1 MKISDAIRLGSML
14 GPQCFGVLEEFG
26 GTCALGAAYK
36 AAGLQMELDSLHN
49 FVLIE
54 QTFPLL
60 YRAWHIACPDCQRIQ
75 QDLGNAI
82 AHLNDRHAWT
92 RERIA
97 DWVQALE
104 AIEEPSCAP
113 MTSTPTNR

>member
-26 GTCALGAAYK
+26 GTCALGAAYR
-36 AAGLQMELDSLHN
+36 AAGIQFSGENVFNPDQ
-49 FVLIE
+49 VYG
-54 QTFPLL
+54 TFPLL
-60 YRAWHIACPDCQRIQ
+60 NAVSPACPECEQGQATVGIC
-75 QDLGNAI
+75 I
-82 AHLNDRHAWT
+82 AHLNDRHVWT

-97 DWVQALE
+97 DWVGTFE